1 MLTSRTDTDDRAAG
15 PRRDHAAASTWAP
28 GPAHVATRLL
38 VLEFHGPRAPDLV
51 RAEQHAFERRI
62 WPAVHDL
69 PGLVGLLRSRQPDG
83 GVLVVVVLESDEAVG
98 ACVDRVVQA
107 PLLEDEDER
116 LVRGPDRTR
125 VVHIGAAAVPGPVE
139 AVPS

>member
-1 MLTSRTDTDDRAAG
+1 MLTRRTDTEARVVGADDTAG
-15 PRRDHAAASTWAP
+15 STWAP
-28 GPAHVATRLL
+28 GTAHVATRLL

-51 RAEQHAFERRI
+51 RAEQDAYEHRVR
-62 WPAVHDL
+62 PALHDL

-83 GVLVVVVLESDEAVG
+83 EVLVVVVLESDEAVG
-98 ACVDRVVQA
+98 ACVDRVMDA
-107 PLLEDEDER
+107 PLLEGEEER

-125 VVHIGAAAVPGPVE
+125 VVHVGAAAVE